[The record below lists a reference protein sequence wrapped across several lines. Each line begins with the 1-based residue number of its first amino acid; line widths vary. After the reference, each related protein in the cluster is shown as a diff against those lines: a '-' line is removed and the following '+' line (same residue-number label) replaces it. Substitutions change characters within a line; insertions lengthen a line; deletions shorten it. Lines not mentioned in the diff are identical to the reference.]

1 VPMNTCSTSRTD
13 RGPQCNQKSQS
24 AQNICLSKKLAV
36 KRKVR
41 VPIVHYQVHAVL
53 SSHHA
58 SCDTNPLRSP
68 HRGALMNCSL
78 RPFARTFAFFFCS
91 FAALFLS
98 VPACPGQSSSK
109 INPESGDLILING
122 KIITVDANDSTA
134 QALAIHDGKIAAVG
148 TNKEI
153 RKRSPKNAR
162 VIDLHGRTAT
172 PGLID
177 SHCHF
182 DETSAIYGVELSK
195 IIKIGEAVDLVRQKV
210 ATQKP
215 GEWITGSG
223 WDEGKLAESRYI
235 TAADL

>member
-1 VPMNTCSTSRTD
+1 
-13 RGPQCNQKSQS
+13 
-24 AQNICLSKKLAV
+24 
-36 KRKVR
+36 
-41 VPIVHYQVHAVL
+41 
-53 SSHHA
+53 
-58 SCDTNPLRSP
+58 
-68 HRGALMNCSL
+68 MNCSL
-78 RPFARTFAFFFCS
+78 RPFARTSAFCLCS

-122 KIITVDANDSTA
+122 KIITVDTSDSIA

-148 TNKEI
+148 SNEEI
-153 RKRSPKNAR
+153 RKRAPKNAR

-195 IIKIGEAVDLVRQKV
+195 ITKISEAVDLIRHKV
-210 ATQKP
+210 TTQKP

-223 WDEGKLAESRYI
+223 WDEGKLAE
-235 TAADL
+235 